1 MRTSLTIYWAS
12 FELCSNKRTNRV
24 EVNVQGNNQFFI
36 LCKTKENA
44 NYSPERR
51 LCSFAAAQ
59 FETSP
64 FVGEEKQA
72 KRDFEHD
79 LLKHNLGQKL
89 NV

>member
-1 MRTSLTIYWAS
+1 MKTSLTIYWAS

-44 NYSPERR
+44 NYSPEPR

-59 FETSP
+59 FETSL
-64 FVGEEKQA
+64 FVGEEK
-72 KRDFEHD
+72 
-79 LLKHNLGQKL
+79 
-89 NV
+89 